1 MRALRSPCRVLALF
15 ACSWAT
21 ALPATAQTAVGD
33 GRALDADRRV
43 GGDGRVEAT
52 PQEDFRLRNL
62 LVTNSVA
69 GGRGFRGAL
78 GYTAPEDFR
87 GRLGSNDL
95 YAFER
100 RASAYSSLGAIVG
113 AMGNTPL
120 NLGQEL
126 GLVER
131 RRAGLGETL
140 GTLNRRADDRAR
152 DIALAESWF
161 QGVLLSHQ
169 SAAMRSMGDAPY
181 QMLGQFQTRDGSVM
195 NITATSLQGIQSTPA
210 GMDPRMIGLSSYE
223 RARMIQEGISG
234 SGTLLPGRAW
244 QPPFEDLRI
253 TDGRVAGA
261 LVDHRINMAIPPGYS
276 DMVSGMATQ
285 AGSADPAKAGA
296 ALQTT
301 LQQLRDMLD
310 AEETI
315 EQPPVDPSFPVAPQG
330 ETAPAEPTEPIH
342 GAVGQPA
349 PPKRVT
355 PTPESIALLR
365 HGRALDDLV
374 ADDAVGRFGEIM
386 TEAERLL
393 RRGEYLS
400 AERQFIRALRYMP
413 NHPTAMAGLVNA
425 QVGAG
430 VIGAA
435 GASIRNLFAHHPEMI
450 DVVYTG
456 DLLPSADR
464 LRDLAASIQTRGE
477 QGRWTAAQALTL
489 AFLGRQVGD
498 RALMEQGL
506 KRLSEVSPGD
516 ALTGILRRVWL
527 EASPPSQAP
536 VGGAQPSDGR

>member
-169 SAAMRSMGDAPY
+169 SAAMRSM
-181 QMLGQFQTRDGSVM
+181 
-195 NITATSLQGIQSTPA
+195 
-210 GMDPRMIGLSSYE
+210 
-223 RARMIQEGISG
+223 
-234 SGTLLPGRAW
+234 
-244 QPPFEDLRI
+244 
-253 TDGRVAGA
+253 
-261 LVDHRINMAIPPGYS
+261 
-276 DMVSGMATQ
+276 
-285 AGSADPAKAGA
+285 
-296 ALQTT
+296 
-301 LQQLRDMLD
+301 
-310 AEETI
+310 
-315 EQPPVDPSFPVAPQG
+315 
-330 ETAPAEPTEPIH
+330 
-342 GAVGQPA
+342 
-349 PPKRVT
+349 
-355 PTPESIALLR
+355 
-365 HGRALDDLV
+365 
-374 ADDAVGRFGEIM
+374 
-386 TEAERLL
+386 
-393 RRGEYLS
+393 
-400 AERQFIRALRYMP
+400 
-413 NHPTAMAGLVNA
+413 
-425 QVGAG
+425 
-430 VIGAA
+430 
-435 GASIRNLFAHHPEMI
+435 
-450 DVVYTG
+450 
-456 DLLPSADR
+456 
-464 LRDLAASIQTRGE
+464 
-477 QGRWTAAQALTL
+477 
-489 AFLGRQVGD
+489 
-498 RALMEQGL
+498 
-506 KRLSEVSPGD
+506 
-516 ALTGILRRVWL
+516 
-527 EASPPSQAP
+527 
-536 VGGAQPSDGR
+536 